1 MVLEFLTFV
10 LLVGQ
15 SGSDPVKAVLE
26 FSAIATTAGGAHPA
40 EPPIRVSEAELGIN
54 ERGDIEVTVNG
65 DHAFVERSSGRIRAY
80 FGSSGY
86 DIDYDRARGMA
97 EVKPVLSRDRVENL
111 CNLYLRAA
119 WDGAEPLKIRSVA
132 VDDDPLNTVK
142 VQASFTHRGVPYA
155 MHPVLIDLDPLYGRL
170 QTFMCVYPPEPPPN
184 LVPRLSI
191 AEARD
196 RAFEAL
202 AFFHGSTILQEVEE
216 FELAIV
222 KPEAATEG
230 RHDWYSAEQLAAGA
244 AGRGILA
251 YSGFF
256 EDREIVRSDG
266 VGWHRYRVVIDA
278 ETGRVLALWH
288 FRPVSGTSRNYDPP
302 FGWNLGP
309 GALCFTLNGREVS
322 VEGEIERVA
331 APAKFAPSGRVIVES
346 NGMSLLA
353 EFDAGQG
360 LLRTMTKKPSYG
372 RPDARTLA
380 ALANLGRAQTGS
392 PR

>member
-1 MVLEFLTFV
+1 MVLCILTAV
-10 LLVGQ
+10 LLFQ
-15 SGSDPVKAVLE
+15 QAGSPDPVAKLLA
-26 FSAIATTAGGAHPA
+26 FSEVATTAGGRHAPD
-40 EPPIRVSEAELGIN
+40 PPLSIEESKVTIN
-54 ERGDIEVTVNG
+54 LIGEVEVTVNG
-65 DHAFVERSSGRIRAY
+65 DRAFMDRRTGRIRAY

-86 DIDYDRARGMA
+86 SSEYNRGRNRA
-97 EVKPVLSRDRVENL
+97 EVKPVLSREMVEVL
-111 CNLYLRAA
+111 CNLYAKAA
-119 WDGAEPLKIRSVA
+119 WPECGGLKFRKIE
-132 VDDDPLNTVK
+132 VDDRNMVLVEADFVKGEATFPLE
-142 VQASFTHRGVPYA
+142 
-155 MHPVLIDLDPLYGRL
+155 PVVMEIDPLYGRL
-170 QTFMCVYPPEPPPN
+170 RLFSCVYPPEPPPN

-196 RAFEAL
+196 TAFGAL

-222 KPEAATEG
+222 KPVAETEG

-256 EDREIVRSDG
+256 EDREILRSDG

-278 ETGRVLALWH
+278 ETGRVLALWR
-288 FRPVSGTSRNYDPP
+288 FRPMGGGAQSSDPP

-309 GALCFTLNGREVS
+309 GALRFTLNGREVL

-331 APAKFAPSGRVIVES
+331 APAKFESSSRVIVES

-360 LLRTMTKKPSYG
+360 LLRTMAQKPSYG
-372 RPDARTLA
+372 RPDALTLA

>member
-1 MVLEFLTFV
+1 MVCTLLAFILATQEETALTQFGLRFQAIAVSAGQDRVEPSLVEQGSKVERLADGRLEL
-10 LLVGQ
+10 Q
-15 SGSDPVKAVLE
+15 SFGETVRIDPVSK
-26 FSAIATTAGGAHPA
+26 
-40 EPPIRVSEAELGIN
+40 RVS
-54 ERGDIEVTVNG
+54 
-65 DHAFVERSSGRIRAY
+65 FYSG
-80 FGSSGY
+80 GSGY
-86 DIDYDRARGMA
+86 NVDYDRARGMA

-142 VQASFTHRGVPYA
+142 VQASFTHRGVPHA
-155 MHPVLIDLDPLYGRL
+155 MHPVLMDLDPLYGRL
-170 QTFMCVYPPEPPPN
+170 QTFMCVYPPDPPAN

-196 RAFEAL
+196 TAFEAL
-202 AFFHGSTILQEVEE
+202 AFFHGSTVLHEVEE

-222 KPEAATEG
+222 KPDAATEG

-256 EDREIVRSDG
+256 EDREILRSDG

-288 FRPVSGTSRNYDPP
+288 FRPMGGGAQSSDPS

-309 GALCFTLNGREVS
+309 GALRFTLNGREVS

-331 APAKFAPSGRVIVES
+331 APAKFESSSRLIVES

-360 LLRTMTKKPSYG
+360 LLRTITKKPSYG

-380 ALANLGRAQTGS
+380 ALAKLHAS
-392 PR
+392 S